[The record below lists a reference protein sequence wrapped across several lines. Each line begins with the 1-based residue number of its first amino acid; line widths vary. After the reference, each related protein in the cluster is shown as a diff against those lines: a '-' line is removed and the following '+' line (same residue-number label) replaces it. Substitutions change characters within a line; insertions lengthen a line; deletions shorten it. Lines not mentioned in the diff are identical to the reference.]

1 MFKPTTTDTFI
12 FPANHLKVIT
22 LLLYIIEP
30 LFSSE
35 NFKMEVFFMKQ
46 RKKRKNNT
54 GSAVFLG
61 NNRYKPW
68 AARIVIG
75 KNIEGVPIY
84 FDIDNFETELDAL
97 VCLENYHKEPY
108 PLYVQEKKYNKIS
121 TFPQKPYPLVSVKN
135 PNIEIIEKTRKD
147 NYTFKQLFEE
157 FKEMKLPT
165 DFEIKLEKEKHIKPK
180 GKFGRHY
187 ARGMITAFHNCE
199 PLYDKVY
206 RDLKTSDFQTFL
218 NNCGKGYD
226 PLKQMVN
233 LFKNMDNYALQE
245 DIIEK
250 GYSQHIKIN
259 NTKTSKKPKTIY
271 SYEQIKYLW
280 NIKPEDYKEEFVR
293 DILLLAL
300 YTGCRA
306 DELLF
311 IYTKNIFLDNNYF
324 IGGLKTQAGI
334 NREIPIHPRIKPI
347 FEKYYNNKN
356 EFLFHMPSTIA
367 NNRKANYDY
376 YLYHYK
382 LNFIEKHPKL
392 EHHTAHECRHT
403 LRTELER
410 LNIKQVIINS
420 ILGHSNDDTGLDVYT
435 HISIEEK
442 LEAIKMVTYKDTKK
456 LYVLSANQQ
465 QKLG

>member
-1 MFKPTTTDTFI
+1 
-12 FPANHLKVIT
+12 
-22 LLLYIIEP
+22 
-30 LFSSE
+30 
-35 NFKMEVFFMKQ
+35 MKQ
-46 RKKRKNNT
+46 IKKRTNGK
-54 GSAVFLG
+54 GSAVYLG
-61 NNRYKPW
+61 DNREKAW
-68 AARIVIG
+68 GARITIG
-75 KNIEGVPIY
+75 RDINGVSIRH
-84 FDIDNFETELDAL
+84 FIDTFSTELEAL
-97 VCLENYHKEPY
+97 VCLENYHKKPY
-108 PLYVQEKKYNKIS
+108 PLYIQEKKYNKIA
-121 TFPQKPYPLVSVKN
+121 TFPKNPYPLVAVKD
-135 PNIEIIEKTRKD
+135 PNIDIIEKVKKD
-147 NYTFKQLFEE
+147 TYTFKQLFEE

-165 DFEIKLEKEKHIKPK
+165 DAEMALEKEKHIKPK

-187 ARGMITAFHNCE
+187 SRGMITAFHNCE
-199 PLYDKVY
+199 PLYDRVY
-206 RDLKTSDFQTFL
+206 KDLKTSDFQTFL
-218 NNCGKGYD
+218 NKCGKGYD
-226 PLKQMVN
+226 PMKQMVN

-245 DIIEK
+245 DIIDK

-259 NTKTSKKPKTIY
+259 NTKISKKTKKIY

-280 NIKPEDYKEEFVR
+280 NIKSENYKEEFVK

-311 IYTKNIFLDNNYF
+311 IYTKNIFLDKNYF

-334 NREIPIHPRIKPI
+334 NREIPIHPKIKPI
-347 FEKYYNNKN
+347 IEKYYNTNN

-367 NNRKANYDY
+367 GNRKANYDY

-403 LRTELER
+403 LRTELEKM
-410 LNIKQVIINS
+410 NVKQVIINS

-442 LEAIKMVTYKDTKK
+442 LEAIKLITYKEIKK
-456 LYVLSANQQ
+456 LYIFASNQ
-465 QKLG
+465 